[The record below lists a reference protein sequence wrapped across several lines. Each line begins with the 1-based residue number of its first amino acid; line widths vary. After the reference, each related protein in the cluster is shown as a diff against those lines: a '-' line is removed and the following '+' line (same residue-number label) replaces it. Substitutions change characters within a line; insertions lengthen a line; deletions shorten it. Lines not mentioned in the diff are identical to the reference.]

1 MRILPLAVLLSVSA
15 NTFAGCGSIPYTEM
29 EYMSE
34 QELNTAYCRNYSKEN
49 SYLDRAETLK
59 NRTNGPYSI
68 QPMLKLAEEA
78 LKCQKQNTRI
88 NRFLTKTY
96 SYSISEYHC

>member
-1 MRILPLAVLLSVSA
+1 MRILSLAVLLSVSA
-15 NTFAGCGSIPYTEM
+15 NASAGCGSIPYTEM

-34 QELNTAYCRNYSKEN
+34 QELNTAYCHNYKKEN
-49 SYLDRAETLK
+49 TYLDRAETLK
-59 NRTNGPYSI
+59 NSTSGPYSI
-68 QPMLKLAEEA
+68 QPMLKLVAQV

-96 SYSISEYHC
+96 SYSISEYNC